1 MYCQIKNTS
10 LFFIV
15 ILFAVSDVN
24 GSDYT
29 RLINPPLTITINGE
43 SQQLTGGL
51 NRPEPQFI
59 DWNNDG
65 ILDCFINDRDGRL
78 QFM

>member
-43 SQQLTGGL
+43 SQQLTG
-51 NRPEPQFI
+51 
-59 DWNNDG
+59 
-65 ILDCFINDRDGRL
+65 
-78 QFM
+78 